1 MEGSQNTNIQRNL
14 REMLSIWWV
23 LLSDFTYVKEV
34 TVNLVG
40 TTEGPEAKHGDR
52 TEMGVTE
59 TRVTPVV
66 RKKKWIPNL
75 ESADEDAVDALG

>member
-1 MEGSQNTNIQRNL
+1 
-14 REMLSIWWV
+14 MLSVWWV

-40 TTEGPEAKHGDR
+40 TTEGPEAKRRDR

-59 TRVTPVV
+59 TRVTCGE
-66 RKKKWIPNL
+66 KKNGFPIWSPLMKML
-75 ESADEDAVDALG
+75 